1 MTRLFFILASVVT
14 AVAVFF
20 SFQNRSSLIEARAA
34 KDEHNSKIKKELGEL
49 ETVIGDVVTKQTDRK
64 RIEGERDEQ
73 RELLESAKRKLAS
86 KKSKA
91 ESLDAQLKKYQD
103 EFAAYRDQVDQLPDG
118 VSLETLSDDINRLKE
133 KQTEKKDDLAL
144 LEKEIMVMEDNHERV
159 TKTKEEKIAY
169 QEARTK
175 SFDVN
180 SLEANVTAV
189 NRDWGFV
196 IVNAGSEAGITNSSS
211 LLVARNNQPIGKLRI
226 ISLEPQSLIAD
237 IDFEGAYKEKTIIP
251 GDTVMLTKP
260 NE

>member
-180 SLEANVTAV
+180 SLEANVT
-189 NRDWGFV
+189 RR
-196 IVNAGSEAGITNSSS
+196 EPRLGI
-211 LLVARNNQPIGKLRI
+211 RHRQRRI
-226 ISLEPQSLIAD
+226 RGGNHKQQFSPCGTEQSTD
-237 IDFEGAYKEKTIIP
+237 RKTP
-251 GDTVMLTKP
+251 HHLPRTSKP
-260 NE
+260 NR